1 MRVLLA
7 LVGKEPIPNLIPLF
21 AAPADE
27 RFDNVQFLVSGNPRV
42 QEVADHLA
50 DAIQRNPAL
59 SGIRVGNHWS
69 MDAWNLDKARDD
81 CSAAIQH
88 HKKEGHTV
96 VVNLSGGTKIMSLA
110 AYQAAVSVGMEM
122 LYVNTERG
130 EIIRFDAQGNAT
142 ASRPFTAKISI
153 ETQLRAA
160 GREFKQNPSRPMLRP
175 ADIRPNWAKFAA
187 FLVDRY
193 EIAYNRLIRKVLD
206 QVHADGGVA
215 WGRPVSCQPLGQ
227 SVDAVKQ
234 AHEVKLWNWDQ
245 TANTITI
252 KDQQAFEFLNGGWVE
267 IFALVTLDNSH
278 HFDEVL
284 ANVQVEDFAG
294 EMDVVATLNGRLGI
308 IECKTEGPANEDRK
322 ARLIAKHRLH
332 EHMFG
337 GLYAKAILALP
348 SDNRIRDWKKLCDQY
363 ELANPIHGHELK
375 NLANKMYRLLTP
387 G

>member
-1 MRVLLA
+1 MVL
-7 LVGKEPIPNLIPLF
+7 
-21 AAPADE
+21 
-27 RFDNVQFLVSGNPRV
+27 
-42 QEVADHLA
+42 
-50 DAIQRNPAL
+50 
-59 SGIRVGNHWS
+59 
-69 MDAWNLDKARDD
+69 
-81 CSAAIQH
+81 
-88 HKKEGHTV
+88 
-96 VVNLSGGTKIMSLA
+96 NLSGGTKIMSLA
-110 AYQAAVSVGMEM
+110 AYQAAVSAGIEM

-130 EIIRFDAQGNAT
+130 EIISFDRQGNAT
-142 ASRPFTAKISI
+142 GSKPFTAKISI

-160 GREFKQNPSRPMLRP
+160 GRELKQNPSKPMLRP
-175 ADIRPNWAKFAA
+175 ADIRPDWANFSA

-193 EIAYNRLIRKVLD
+193 ETAYNKFIRKVLD
-206 QVHADGGVA
+206 QVHADGSPA
-215 WGRPVSCQPLGQ
+215 WGRRVPVRPLGQ
-227 SVDAVKQ
+227 SAEAAKQ
-234 AHEVKLWNWDQ
+234 AHEIKLWNWDQ
-245 TANTITI
+245 TENTITI

-267 IFALVTLDNSH
+267 IFALLTLCNSR

-363 ELANPIHGHELK
+363 ELAHPIHSHELK
-375 NLANKMYRLLTP
+375 DLANKMYRLLNRYKR
-387 G
+387 